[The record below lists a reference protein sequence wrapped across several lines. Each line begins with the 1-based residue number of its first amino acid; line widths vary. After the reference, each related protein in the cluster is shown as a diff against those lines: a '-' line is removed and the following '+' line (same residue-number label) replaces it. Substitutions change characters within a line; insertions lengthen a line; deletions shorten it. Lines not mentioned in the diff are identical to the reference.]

1 MYKPYAKGWAVYRK
15 NSIVKVRKAPLVKEF
30 EDEVFK
36 NNVKAIHI
44 DIVDRDKPE
53 LYKDVFVYSEGT
65 PNFEHFICSKGAK
78 YTHISTPGWK
88 WYIGTLNPF
97 EYKYKNYDIDS
108 NIIKFYKKCNNNK
121 FNIIKAEPNLNNLPD
136 KFDLFALQQPVTVD
150 RNITQDALKYA
161 TNKKRHV
168 VFSTHP
174 STTDGTEQTIEDDWE
189 KFRRSNLLSEY
200 THLVKGVNTNKLI
213 KSSSR
218 VFSACSG
225 VSFLA
230 ILNRKPTV
238 SYRNTPWSEISPVI
252 KNATEDF
259 TDWIPEEKDLLRFL
273 SWYYYELSTDITVN
287 GWQER
292 LCKKLL
298 I

>member
-1 MYKPYAKGWAVYRK
+1 MFKPYAKGWAIYRG
-15 NSIVKVRKAPLVKEF
+15 NNIHKVRKAPQLKQF
-30 EDEVFK
+30 EDVISK
-36 NNVKAIHI
+36 CNINAIHI
-44 DIVDRDKPE
+44 DIIDRTK
-53 LYKDVFVYSEGT
+53 LHSYKDTFVYTEGT
-65 PNFEHFICSKGAK
+65 PNFEHFICSKRAA
-78 YTHISTPGWK
+78 YAPISGMGWK
-88 WYIGTLNPF
+88 GSIGTYNPF
-97 EYKYKNYDIDS
+97 EYRYKNYDIYSDIL
-108 NIIKFYKKCNNNK
+108 NTYKNCNNNK
-121 FNIIKAEPNLNNLPD
+121 FNIIKAKPNLNNLPD

-225 VSFLA
+225 VNFLA

-298 I
+298 T

>member
-1 MYKPYAKGWAVYRK
+1 MFKPYAKEWAIYRSDK
-15 NSIVKVRKAPLVKEF
+15 ISKVRKAPSLKTF
-30 EDEVFK
+30 EDELAK
-36 NNVKAIHI
+36 YNINALHI
-44 DIVDRDKPE
+44 DVVDRKN
-53 LYKDVFVYSEGT
+53 LNSYVGTFVYTEGT
-65 PNFEHFICSKGAK
+65 PNFEHFICSKRAA
-78 YTHISTPGWK
+78 YAPISGMGWSDS
-88 WYIGTLNPF
+88 IGTYNPF
-97 EYKYKNYDIDS
+97 EYRYKNYDIDTDIL
-108 NIIKFYKKCNNNK
+108 NIYKKCNNNK
-121 FNIIKAEPNLNNLPD
+121 FNIVKADPDLSELPD
-136 KFDLFALQQPVTVD
+136 KFDLFALQQPTSVD

-161 TNKKRHV
+161 TNNKRHV

-174 STTDGTEQTIEDDWE
+174 SSNNGTDETIKADWE
-189 KFRRSNLLSEY
+189 KFRRLGLLSEY

-225 VSFLA
+225 VNFLA

-238 SYRNTPWSEISPVI
+238 SYRNMPWSEISPVI

-287 GWQER
+287 GWQEK
-292 LCKKLL
+292 LCKKLRT
-298 I
+298 